1 MNWKLIW
8 RGLKNA
14 NMRNKLLAVFAIL
27 LVYRALSHIPVPLA
41 EPGELKQLLDNFLT
55 NENVPQ
61 LLSVYNVISGGALAS
76 LSIML
81 VGLGPYINA
90 SIVMQVLTR
99 AIPKLEKLQKEGGE
113 HGRKKISQYT
123 RILTLPLAI
132 IQSILILLVVVGP
145 LASQVSGLGDIIASA
160 TLWDKTLMVAT
171 LTAGAMILMWLG
183 ELITERGIG
192 NGISLLI
199 TVAIVSQLPFMFTAL
214 YRSVITDGV
223 QTVYG
228 ESPVIA
234 ATAEAPVINI
244 GEGVEPRTFQA
255 TLAGGEAVAWQYV
268 FTDGQESCS
277 TAADFSAAETYEAG
291 EDVLYETSDDGRRV
305 CFKAETET
313 AALYAA
319 SGVINTDEAAV
330 NLTVQT
336 GTAAGSF
343 AANDTE
349 VEATAWHYVV
359 TDADAI
365 CETTD
370 FGSAVSYSEGADVA
384 FEADNAGRKL
394 CFRSQSGEVFSVFG
408 WFNLPINGRSLA
420 YTAMLLGSA
429 LLLTIFVV
437 YLNEAYRR
445 IKLSYAKKVQGNRFY
460 SDVST
465 TLPIKLIS
473 AGVIPIIFALAFL
486 SVPQMIGQILV
497 DTADPFWSNLGL
509 NLSTWF
515 APPGSL
521 TNPGEA
527 VFASAANYIYPV
539 AYFLLVV
546 LFTYFYTSIIFSAKD
561 ISERLQRQGGF
572 IEGVRPGEDTQKYLA
587 AVVSRLNFFGAISL
601 GFLALT
607 PILAQAFLGTD
618 LLALGGTSILI
629 LVAVALETLRQIE
642 SKSLMVTYEDYEQS
656 FQNRDQDEKPK
667 RRQRRVKKDL

>member
-14 NMRNKLLAVFAIL
+14 NMRNKLLAVFGIL
-27 LVYRALSHIPVPLA
+27 LVYRMLSHIPVPLA
-41 EPGELKQLLDNFLT
+41 EPTELKQLLDNFLS

-132 IQSILILLVVVGP
+132 IQSILILLIVIGP

-160 TLWDKTLMVAT
+160 TLWDKALMVIT

-214 YRSVITDGV
+214 YRAVITDGIR
-223 QTVYG
+223 TDYA
-228 ESPVIA
+228 ESAVVA
-234 ATAEAPVINI
+234 AEAEAPVIAVTD
-244 GEGVEPRTFQA
+244 GTDPQAFQA
-255 TLAGGEAVAWQYV
+255 TAHNGEVVNWQYAFV
-268 FTDGQESCS
+268 AGDETCSGATDFEGAES
-277 TAADFSAAETYEAG
+277 YEPG
-291 EDVLYETSDDGRRV
+291 EDVFYAPANDGQRL
-305 CFKAETET
+305 CFRAETDSGE
-313 AALYAA
+313 LYAA
-319 SGVINTDEAAV
+319 SGIIDSGPLAV
-330 NLTVQT
+330 TVT
-336 GTAAGSF
+336 VEPGVAAGSLV
-343 AANDTE
+343 ANDSSAE
-349 VEATAWHYVV
+349 EATWQYVV
-359 TDADAI
+359 TEAGAV
-365 CETTD
+365 CSSATD
-370 FGSAVSYSEGADVA
+370 FGQAQAYTEGAEIAHDPA
-384 FEADNAGRKL
+384 NAGQKL
-394 CFRSQSGEVFSVFG
+394 CFRSQSGEFFSVFG
-408 WFNLPINGRSLA
+408 WFNLPINARSLG
-420 YTAMLLGSA
+420 YTALLLGSA
-429 LLLTIFVV
+429 LLLTVFVV

-445 IKLSYAKKVQGNRFY
+445 IKLSYAKKIQGNRVY

-486 SVPQMIGQILV
+486 SVPQMVGEIL
-497 DTADPFWSNLGL
+497 ADASSPLWSDFGL
-509 NLSTWF
+509 KLSTWF
-515 APPGSL
+515 APPGS
-521 TNPGEA
+521 TTTDGEA
-527 VFASAANYIYPV
+527 IFGSLISYIYPV

-572 IEGVRPGEDTQKYLA
+572 IEGIRPGEDTQKYLA
-587 AVVSRLNFFGAISL
+587 AVVNRLNFFGSISL

-656 FQNRDQDEKPK
+656 FQNRPENDKPG
-667 RRQRRVKKDL
+667 RRRSSKKDL

>member
-14 NMRNKLLAVFAIL
+14 NMRNKLLAVFGIL
-27 LVYRALSHIPVPLA
+27 IVYRMLSHIPVPLA
-41 EPGELKQLLDNFLT
+41 EPAELKQLLDNFLT

-99 AIPKLEKLQKEGGE
+99 AVPKLEKLQKEGGE

-123 RILTLPLAI
+123 RILTLPLAV

-160 TLWDKTLMVAT
+160 TLWDKALMVAT

-214 YRSVITDGV
+214 YR
-223 QTVYG
+223 TVYG

-234 ATAEAPVINI
+234 AEAEAPVIEVAA
-244 GEGVEPRTFQA
+244 GAETRTFRA
-255 TLAGGEAVAWQYV
+255 TAAGGETADWQYV
-268 FTDGQESCS
+268 FTEGEASCS
-277 TAADFSAAETYEAG
+277 AATDFGAAESYVAG
-291 EDVLYETSDDGRRV
+291 EDVLYEASDGGRKV
-305 CFKAETET
+305 CFRAETPAT
-313 AALYAA
+313 TLYAA
-319 SGVINTDEAAV
+319 SGVIDTSPSAL
-330 NLTVQT
+330 NLTVAA
-336 GTAAGSF
+336 GSAAGSF
-343 AANDTE
+343 AAADDE
-349 VEATAWHYVV
+349 VEPTDWHYAVA
-359 TDADAI
+359 DADAA
-365 CETTD
+365 CAAAD
-370 FGSAVSYSEGADVA
+370 FDQGLAYSEGADIA
-384 FEADNAGRKL
+384 HDPDNAGRKL
-394 CFRSQSGEVFSVFG
+394 CFRSRSGEAFSVFG
-408 WFNLPINGRSLA
+408 WFNLPINGRGLA
-420 YTAMLLGSA
+420 YTALLLGSA
-429 LLLTIFVV
+429 LLLTVFVV

-465 TLPIKLIS
+465 MLPIKLIS

-486 SVPQMIGQILV
+486 SVPQMVGQILV
-497 DTADPFWSNLGL
+497 DSGSAFWSDLGL
-509 NLSTWF
+509 NMSTWF

-521 TNPGEA
+521 EQTGEA
-527 VFASAANYIYPV
+527 VFASAASYIYPV

-546 LFTYFYTSIIFSAKD
+546 IFTYFYTGIIFSAKD

-572 IEGVRPGEDTQKYLA
+572 IEGIRPGEDTQKYLA
-587 AVVSRLNFFGAISL
+587 AVVNRLNFFGAISL

-656 FQNRDQDEKPK
+656 FDGQEGKPE
-667 RRQRRVKKDL
+667 RRRPS